1 MKNITEVVESIIN
14 ELDGRKGFEFG
25 DLDEDIL
32 DEIKDEL
39 VKLILP
45 VVGCSFSIGFAQY
58 IAKEHY
64 KLVNIIGKVHYWG
77 NEESYKTTEQLIK
90 DYKETLG

>member
-1 MKNITEVVESIIN
+1 MDKVKKIVDSIVD

-25 DLDEDIL
+25 YIDEDIL

-45 VVGCSFSIGFAQY
+45 VVSGMFSEEQIEEAYTNGRDYESGFSS
-58 IAKEHY
+58 KPF
-64 KLVNIIGKVHYWG
+64 NIENYR
-77 NEESYKTTEQLIK
+77 
-90 DYKETLG
+90 